1 MSADMES
8 KFRGP
13 IVFVVVFVGLVSVL
27 LAYALIKK
35 GSILSF
41 KAEEPPVI
49 ISTMT
54 ARPNDN
60 LALILKRDAAL
71 AMPDIVGIEKALTP
85 VFKER
90 FLRAGDNFTVITSTD
105 KRRIAS
111 KNSCFFRRETGTF

>member
-90 FLRAGDNFTVITSTD
+90 FLQIGRAHV
-105 KRRIAS
+105 
-111 KNSCFFRRETGTF
+111 